1 MALTKEQII
10 SALNKIDSMT
20 SYDSLN
26 EDQKSKIAIYTHKE
40 HPLKLA
46 INVYLNKS
54 DKNRF
59 IVTTQPYQIA
69 PFYEIISK
77 IDGLEAGQVK
87 RDNTLYLN
95 GSTVNEYN
103 KIGTTGYSLAIHSE
117 DAIVKLVTLLSD
129 WLNVSDNNMVLVDR
143 VVNSDTLH
151 DFYTRTIKSQ
161 NE

>member
-20 SYDSLN
+20 SYDLLN
-26 EDQKSKIAIYTHKE
+26 EGQKSKIAIYTHKE
-40 HPLKLA
+40 HSLRLA

-54 DKNRF
+54 EKNRF
-59 IVTTQPYQIA
+59 LLVTQAYQIE

-77 IDGLEAGQVK
+77 INGLEAGQVK

-95 GSTVNEYN
+95 YATVNEHN
-103 KIGTTGYSLAIHSE
+103 KIGTTGYSLAVHSE
-117 DAIVKLVTLLSD
+117 DAIVKLITLLSD
-129 WLNVSDNNMVLVDR
+129 WLNVSDSKTVFVDK
-143 VVNSDTLH
+143 VENSDTLH